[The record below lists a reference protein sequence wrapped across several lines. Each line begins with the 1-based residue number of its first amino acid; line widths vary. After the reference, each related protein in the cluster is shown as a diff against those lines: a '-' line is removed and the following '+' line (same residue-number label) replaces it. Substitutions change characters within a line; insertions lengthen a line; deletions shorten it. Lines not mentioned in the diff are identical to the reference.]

1 MAEQWDENRKQIQY
15 LFREVGKLKTQVEL
29 LTSKELPTLDRLSFM
44 TSENFEQHLPHL
56 THLRGD
62 EIRGL
67 RILQNLEKCKE
78 IVYLP
83 RFSSV
88 SKKQIFDE
96 SLAMPVIRTGTP
108 RLKQVLSRLEGK
120 EVHSTYVARA
130 MRAAALMSDCDAPR
144 IKDLA
149 TYMHHYKIVGR
160 EYTFLRNRRLNTLPR
175 TSKENFISNQIEYLL
190 VRTEDFQNEHF
201 AELFAEPVDDI
212 GDTVTQ

>member
-1 MAEQWDENRKQIQY
+1 MEELERKIRY
-15 LFREVGKLKTQVEL
+15 LIREVAKLKSQMEL
-29 LTSKELPTLDRLSFM
+29 LTSKELPTLNRLSFM

-56 THLRGD
+56 FHLRTD

-67 RILQNLEKCKE
+67 RILQNIEKCE
-78 IVYLP
+78 ETVYLP
-83 RFSSV
+83 RFSPV
-88 SKKQIFDE
+88 SKKQILDK

-108 RLKQVLSRLEGK
+108 RLKQVLSTLEGK

-130 MRAAALMSDCDAPR
+130 MRAAALMSCCDVPR

-160 EYTFLRNRRLNTLPR
+160 DYTFLRNRRLNTLPR

-212 GDTVTQ
+212 GDTIPTE